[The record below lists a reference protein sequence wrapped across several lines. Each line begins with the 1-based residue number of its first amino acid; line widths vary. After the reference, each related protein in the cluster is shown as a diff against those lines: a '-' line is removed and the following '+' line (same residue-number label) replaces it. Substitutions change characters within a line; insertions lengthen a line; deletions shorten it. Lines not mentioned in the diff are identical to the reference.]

1 MPTPPPPP
9 RPWPLS
15 LKLATTVLLLV
26 VIPLLLVA
34 WINAVEVES
43 QSVLRET
50 HSLQRRSAAAARRLE
65 ERVGRLRAY
74 VELVATNPTILAAVQ
89 DLAAS
94 TPTTPPPS
102 PAAREAVAR
111 AFDARH
117 PEIYALLTSLR
128 RANPWFE
135 NVYLLDPDGVCIATS
150 ERATKPEMV
159 GRPYDYR
166 PYYQAA
172 LEDRVPFVTDVLK
185 NANSPGTGIFVSA
198 PVLVDDAVIGVVVL
212 KVESGALHEVVAD
225 LARTGGG
232 VLLVDRFGV
241 VVSDAWTGSLRDTT
255 DPQSL
260 QFHPL
265 ASVDRFHTLFE
276 QTRRYGTRDGEHY
289 LDRIAQPLPLD
300 PLWNALQQRK
310 SGAAEHPFPPAWG
323 QSPAPTMVGYAPV
336 TTGAAD
342 SEPYGYVV
350 LGEPAADFRG
360 PLREIAGSA
369 LLRSALVALGVAFVI
384 ALLIR
389 RFSRQVVD
397 LADRARRL
405 ADGERNVAPLPWSRS
420 DELGELAQSIQRL
433 ADHVSAAVEAER
445 TARIASDHARDAA
458 EALAQARTE
467 AVARAHAALDGAR
480 RSLEST
486 TEANPRTNLRRLTAP
501 LEGATIDLAALADDG
516 TLHPEPRRLSVP
528 TLIQEILD
536 ARSDDAPERTVALVV
551 DGTIPE
557 LETDRAMLRRIVEHL
572 LDNACKFT
580 RRGRVELRLTPHGE
594 HGLALAIIDTGIGLT
609 ARQAARI
616 GSEQA
621 GPVGTSGIGLW
632 VTRRLA
638 KALGATLHAEGEVG
652 KGSTVTVTL
661 TAGLAAGIAKGIAPL
676 LEEPG
681 EVAPGA
687 SV

>member
-1 MPTPPPPP
+1 MSAPAPAP

-34 WINAVEVES
+34 WVNAVEVES

-50 HSLQRRSAAAARRLE
+50 QSLQRRSAAAARRLE

-74 VELVATNPTILAAVQ
+74 VELVATNPTILAAVE

-94 TPTTPPPS
+94 TAAAHPTTPPT
-102 PAAREAVAR
+102 PAERETTAR

-117 PEIYALLTSLR
+117 PEIYDLLTSLR

-166 PYYQAA
+166 PYFQAA
-172 LEDRVPFVTDVLK
+172 IEERAPFVTDVLK
-185 NANSPGTGIFVSA
+185 NATSPGTGIFVSA
-198 PVLVDDAVIGVVVL
+198 PVLVDDAVAGVVVL

-241 VVSDAWTGSLRDTT
+241 VVSDAWTGTLRGTE

-265 ASVDRFHTLFE
+265 APVDRFQTLFE
-276 QTRRYGTRDGEHY
+276 QTRRYGTPDGEHY
-289 LDRIAQPLPLD
+289 LDRVAQPLRLD
-300 PLWNALQQRK
+300 PLWNALLQRK
-310 SGAAEHPFPPAWG
+310 SGAAEHAFPAAWG
-323 QSPAPTMVGYAPV
+323 QPAVPTMVGYAPV
-336 TTGAAD
+336 TTGHAEG
-342 SEPYGYVV
+342 EPYGYVV

-360 PLREIAGSA
+360 PLREIALSA
-369 LLRSALVALGVAFVI
+369 LVRSALVAVGVALVI

-389 RFSRQVVD
+389 RFSRQVID
-397 LADRARRL
+397 LAARARRL
-405 ADGERNVAPLPWSRS
+405 ADGERNVGPLPWSRS

-433 ADHVSAAVEAER
+433 ADHVTSAVDAER
-445 TARIASDHARDAA
+445 QARAASDQARDAA
-458 EALAQARTE
+458 EALAQARTA
-467 AVARAHAALDGAR
+467 AVARAHSALDHAR
-480 RSLEST
+480 RALET
-486 TEANPRTNLRRLTAP
+486 NLEAGGRGGLRRLTAP
-501 LEGATIDLAALADDG
+501 LEGAALDLAALAEEGSLRPD
-516 TLHPEPRRLSVP
+516 PRRVSVP
-528 TLIQEILD
+528 TLVQEVLD
-536 ARSDDAPERTVALVV
+536 ARSDDAPDRTVALVV
-551 DGTIPE
+551 DGTVPE
-557 LETDRAMLRRIVEHL
+557 LEIDRAMLRRIVEHL

-580 RRGRVELRLTPHGE
+580 RHGRVELRVQPHGE
-594 HGLALAIIDTGIGLT
+594 RGVAIAIVDTGIGLT

-616 GSEQA
+616 GSEDA

-638 KALGATLHAEGEVG
+638 KALGARLHAHGEVG
-652 KGSTVTVTL
+652 KGSTVTVEL
-661 TAGLAAGIAKGIAPL
+661 
-676 LEEPG
+676 
-681 EVAPGA
+681 PGA
-687 SV
+687 AA